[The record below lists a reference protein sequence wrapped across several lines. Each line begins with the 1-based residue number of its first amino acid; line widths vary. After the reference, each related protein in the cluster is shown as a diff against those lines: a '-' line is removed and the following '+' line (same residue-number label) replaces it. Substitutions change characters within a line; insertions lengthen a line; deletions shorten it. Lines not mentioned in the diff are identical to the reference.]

1 MHIRGMTSQQ
11 LVLNSQ
17 LVLNHTSETYRPSLE
32 RWKLHKVAQQW
43 ALKLTR

>member
-11 LVLNSQ
+11 HWK
-17 LVLNHTSETYRPSLE
+17 LVLNHTSETYKPSLE